1 MSTPS
6 VDVCVVGAGLAGLS
20 CANYLTQ
27 FGLETRV
34 LEASDGVGGRVRTD
48 VVDGYRLDRGFQI
61 LLTQYPEANLQLD
74 MGKLKLK
81 PFDPGLLIYTK
92 GDFHKVSDPMRRP
105 SDLISTLRAPIGSI
119 FDKARLGL
127 LFLDVRRTSPQE
139 LMRRLDRSTLEELQR
154 RGFSERM
161 IKSFWQPLF
170 AGIQLDPD
178 LEVSAKRFALVMAMI
193 AEGDAA
199 VPELGIGAISDQ
211 LAAKLPSGII
221 ELETAVT
228 EITST
233 GVRVDDGREID
244 ARAVVVATESPA
256 AARLIK
262 IKDPGSRPVANLQFS
277 APQAPVDDRLTILN
291 GTGDGPVT
299 NLAIMSNVAPTYA
312 PPNRSLIS
320 IEVPGVYLGD
330 DRDLLTA
337 VTAQMRDWFGGQVNE
352 WELLRNLRI
361 EHGHPNQL
369 PGFSPKKNVRLGE
382 YRYVCGDHRDTASS
396 QGALYSGR
404 RTASAV
410 IADLSTNAQRK

>member
-1 MSTPS
+1 M
-6 VDVCVVGAGLAGLS
+6 
-20 CANYLTQ
+20 
-27 FGLETRV
+27 
-34 LEASDGVGGRVRTD
+34 
-48 VVDGYRLDRGFQI
+48 
-61 LLTQYPEANLQLD
+61 
-74 MGKLKLK
+74 
-81 PFDPGLLIYTK
+81 
-92 GDFHKVSDPMRRP
+92 
-105 SDLISTLRAPIGSI
+105 
-119 FDKARLGL
+119 
-127 LFLDVRRTSPQE
+127 
-139 LMRRLDRSTLEELQR
+139 
-154 RGFSERM
+154 
-161 IKSFWQPLF
+161 
-170 AGIQLDPD
+170 
-178 LEVSAKRFALVMAMI
+178 
-193 AEGDAA
+193 
-199 VPELGIGAISDQ
+199 
-211 LAAKLPSGII
+211 
-221 ELETAVT
+221 
-228 EITST
+228 
-233 GVRVDDGREID
+233 RVDDGREIN

-337 VTAQMRDWFGGQVNE
+337 VTAQMRDWFGGQVDE

-361 EHGHPNQL
+361 EHGHPNQP